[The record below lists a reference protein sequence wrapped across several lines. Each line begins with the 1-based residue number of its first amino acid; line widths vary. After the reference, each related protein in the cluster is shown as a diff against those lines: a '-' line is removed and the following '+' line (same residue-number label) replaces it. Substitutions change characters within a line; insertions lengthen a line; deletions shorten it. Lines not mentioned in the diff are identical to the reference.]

1 MNYKGLRIVFERK
14 NRILLNELVKTDFK
28 LRYQGSAIGY
38 LWSVLKPLMLFAVM
52 YIVFI
57 RFLKFGADVP
67 HFAVAMLLGM
77 VLWQFFTE
85 TTSLGMMS
93 IVSKG
98 DLLRKLSFPTHIVVI
113 AVSIN
118 AFINLLINLVIV
130 FIFGLINGVDISS
143 YAFVTPFLLVE
154 LYVFSLGVAF
164 FLATIYV
171 KFRDIGPIWEVILQ
185 IGMYMTPIIYPLS
198 LVINQSPFYAKLM
211 MLSPMAQIVQDMR
224 HLLTSPV
231 NITTWEI
238 INTKPIALVPYVL
251 PFIIL
256 VLGFLYFNKHSK
268 KFAETI

>member
-1 MNYKGLRIVFERK
+1 MFEKK
-14 NRILLNELVKTDFK
+14 NQILLKELVKTDFK
-28 LRYQGSAIGY
+28 LRYQGSAMGY

-52 YIVFI
+52 YVVFI
-57 RFLKFGADVP
+57 RFLKFGSDVP

-130 FIFGLINGVDISS
+130 FIFGLINGVDISK
-143 YAFVTPFLLVE
+143 YVFITPLLMIE
-154 LYVFSLGVAF
+154 LYFFALGIAF
-164 FLATIYV
+164 ILATVYV
-171 KFRDIGPIWEVILQ
+171 KFRDIGPIWEVLLQ
-185 IGMYMTPIIYPLS
+185 IGMYMTPIIYPVT
-198 LVINQSPFYAKLM
+198 LVIEQSPLTAKLL

-224 HLLTSPV
+224 YLLTSPV
-231 NITTWEI
+231 NVTTWEL
-238 INTKPIALVPYVL
+238 INSKPIVCIPYIL
-251 PFIIL
+251 PLIIL
-256 VLGFLYFNKHSK
+256 ILGFGYFNKHSK
-268 KFAETI
+268 KFAEMI